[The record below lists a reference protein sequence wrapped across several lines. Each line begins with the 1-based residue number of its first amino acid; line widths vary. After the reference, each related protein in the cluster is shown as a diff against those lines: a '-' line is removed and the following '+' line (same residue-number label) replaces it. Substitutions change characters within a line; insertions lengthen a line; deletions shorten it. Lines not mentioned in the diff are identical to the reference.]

1 MKDKDRYNEVIKVSL
16 SGIEQKVSFSHRF
29 KLRFHSQCL
38 SLFGCIEDRN
48 KIIN

>member
-1 MKDKDRYNEVIKVSL
+1 MKNEDRYNEVIKISL
-16 SGIEQKVSFSHRF
+16 SGKEQKASFSHQF